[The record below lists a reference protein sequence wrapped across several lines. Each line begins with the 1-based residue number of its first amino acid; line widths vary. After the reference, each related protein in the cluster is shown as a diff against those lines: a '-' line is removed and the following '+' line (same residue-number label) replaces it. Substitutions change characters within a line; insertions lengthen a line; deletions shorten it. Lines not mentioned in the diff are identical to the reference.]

1 MAKSLKKKKKTTLR
15 RKTAARKP
23 RTKKAVAKRK
33 TAKRKTTRKTAA
45 KKRATKKIKKAKKT
59 TRKKTTRK
67 KTKKKSPARKK
78 SKKTTK
84 KAPKKAPKKPAKKTA
99 SKAKKQFVYNLYDLK
114 PSKDP
119 ASGTIIAHRKLS
131 GKSTTEAC
139 QLTGDQMLIGIAH
152 KRRGTG
158 SKFHTHPNEQFNFV
172 LKGTLRVDIGDQT
185 FYCPAGSVA
194 HIPAGVVHSTCATGD
209 EDVMFFVC
217 KDTRHGI
224 SGPPIDG
231 KEDGARYLPG
241 FEPTEGQREKDAGFD
256 PIPTKS

>member
-1 MAKSLKKKKKTTLR
+1 
-15 RKTAARKP
+15 
-23 RTKKAVAKRK
+23 
-33 TAKRKTTRKTAA
+33 
-45 KKRATKKIKKAKKT
+45 
-59 TRKKTTRK
+59 
-67 KTKKKSPARKK
+67 
-78 SKKTTK
+78 
-84 KAPKKAPKKPAKKTA
+84 
-99 SKAKKQFVYNLYDLK
+99 
-114 PSKDP
+114 
-119 ASGTIIAHRKLS
+119 
-131 GKSTTEAC
+131 
-139 QLTGDQMLIGIAH
+139 MLIGIAH

-194 HIPAGVVHSTCATGD
+194 HIPAGVVHSTCATED

-241 FEPTEGQREKDAGFD
+241 FEPTDEQLEKDADFD